1 MIACTWK
8 SGGELVHI
16 GAFREEAHRDEPA
29 RGGEGRGRELAQ
41 AASMGKPLESL
52 LGASEKE
59 WSDILHRPSRIGTE
73 VRGLTLATWSH

>member
-8 SGGELVHI
+8 RGGALVHV
-16 GAFREEAHRDEPA
+16 GASREEAHRDEPA

-52 LGASEKE
+52 LGAS
-59 WSDILHRPSRIGTE
+59 R
-73 VRGLTLATWSH
+73 